1 MSKAMERFLGRLF
14 LPTLHASVAFGPRQS
29 TYAPGRGARDAL
41 LTVVLTWF
49 LAFATG
55 CKFILCCSDVAG
67 AFDKVSAARLNSK
80 LAVIGIHSSLLA
92 VLHSWLRP
100 RTASVIV
107 QGATSDALSMQDMVF
122 QGTVWG
128 PPLWNVFYADARHAI
143 QAAGFEEVVYADD
156 LNAYRAVPNHVPLD
170 AALTQAAECQS
181 SLHRWGQANQVVFD
195 PAKESFHILSRTQ
208 GYGDN
213 FSLLGVEFDV
223 QLLMH
228 SAVHQ
233 CAIEAGWRV
242 RSLLRAQKFFSTSEA
257 IMMFKIAGIVVY
269 RATYG
274 WDCPGFDHYFGAA
287 RQCSQTFSAS
297 AGRH

>member
-1 MSKAMERFLGRLF
+1 M
-14 LPTLHASVAFGPRQS
+14 
-29 TYAPGRGARDAL
+29 
-41 LTVVLTWF
+41 VVLTWP

-55 CKFILCCSDVAG
+55 CEIILYCSDVAG
-67 AFDKVSAARLNSK
+67 VFDKVSAARLNSK
-80 LAVIGIHSSLLA
+80 LVVIGIHSSLLA

-100 RTASVIV
+100 RAASVIV
-107 QGATSDALSMQDMVF
+107 QGATSDALTMQDMVL

-128 PPLWNVFYADARHAI
+128 PPLWNIFYADARHAI

-156 LNAYRAVPNHVPLD
+156 PNAYVPRRSEPCTVPLD

-213 FSLLGVEFDV
+213 FSLLGGEFDM

-233 CAIEAGWRV
+233 CAIEAGWRA
-242 RSLLRAQKFFSTSEA
+242 RSLLRAQKIFSTSEA
-257 IMMFKIAGIVVY
+257 IMMFKSKVLSCMESRTAGIAHTST
-269 RATYG
+269 ATWRRSTMFKNIFCISWASLG
-274 WDCPGFDHYFGAA
+274 LRLLRCTDFSLCVPG
-287 RQCSQTFSAS
+287 
-297 AGRH
+297 

>member
-80 LAVIGIHSSLLA
+80 LVVISIHSSLLA
-92 VLHSWLRP
+92 VLHSWQRP

-107 QGATSDALSMQDMVF
+107 QGAASGALSMQDMAF

-128 PPLWNVFYADARHAI
+128 PPLWDVFYADARHAI
-143 QAAGFEEVVYADD
+143 QAAGLEVVVYADD
-156 LNAYRAVPNHVPLD
+156 LNAYRAVPNPVP
-170 AALTQAAECQS
+170 
-181 SLHRWGQANQVVFD
+181 
-195 PAKESFHILSRTQ
+195 P
-208 GYGDN
+208 
-213 FSLLGVEFDV
+213 
-223 QLLMH
+223 
-228 SAVHQ
+228 
-233 CAIEAGWRV
+233 
-242 RSLLRAQKFFSTSEA
+242 
-257 IMMFKIAGIVVY
+257 
-269 RATYG
+269 
-274 WDCPGFDHYFGAA
+274 
-287 RQCSQTFSAS
+287 
-297 AGRH
+297 